1 MNTINKIYLA
11 VFLSISMLSS
21 CIEKIDLDAGNG
33 ESQYVVDASIVYD
46 PLDPNKLIKDTIK
59 ISKSIGYL
67 NNGESPKV
75 NDASIVIIDSTGG
88 IFVIDSFKNIGNG
101 NYISETLKPQPLHSY
116 IMLIRF
122 ATGDTV
128 ISVSRINRPCI
139 IDPEKSLT
147 TLVLNDESE
156 GRSGPGGPLKSGW
169 GYVDMQITDPGGL
182 GDPAFANNPLAYGDS
197 YRLKYYVKRNPV
209 SSNPYFTE
217 SGNFT
222 GWKYYSEIKN
232 LITVSE
238 SNSGDNSP
246 NADLPGQVN
255 FNFPVARSINVVEE
269 DISIRPAFYPGDSIK
284 VEVFSITRDNLFFYV
299 RVKTEITNGS
309 GGGLSGLFATPV
321 TNVPSNI
328 FPFGKSKIKVLGW
341 FGASHKM
348 TVTTKMTNF
357 DFNIK

>member
-1 MNTINKIYLA
+1 
-11 VFLSISMLSS
+11 MLGS

-59 ISKSIGYL
+59 ISRSIGYL

-75 NDASIVIIDSTGG
+75 NDAAIVIIDSTGG
-88 IFVIDSFKNIGNG
+88 IFIIDSFKNIGNG
-101 NYISETLKPQPLHSY
+101 NYVSETLKPQPLHTY

-122 ATGDTV
+122 ATGDTA

-139 IDPEKSLT
+139 INADSSLT
-147 TLVLNDESE
+147 TYVLNDDSE

-169 GYVDMQITDPGGL
+169 GYVEMQIVDPAGL
-182 GDPAFANNPLAYGDS
+182 GDPATTSNLLSFGDS

-209 SSNPYFTE
+209 SSNPYFIE

-238 SNSGDNSP
+238 STSADNSP
-246 NADLPGQVN
+246 NANLPGQVN

-284 VEVFSITRDNLFFYV
+284 VEVYTITRDNLFFYV
-299 RVKTEITNGS
+299 RIKTEITNGS

-328 FPFGKSKIKVLGW
+328 FAFGKSKLKVLGW
-341 FGASHKM
+341 FGASHKI
-348 TVTTKMTNF
+348 TVATKMTNF
-357 DFNIK
+357 DFTIK

>member
-11 VFLSISMLSS
+11 IFLSISMLSS
-21 CIEKIDLDAGNG
+21 CIEKIDLDAGDG

-46 PLDPNKLIKDTIK
+46 SLDPNKLIKDTIR

-67 NNGESPKV
+67 SNGESPKV

-101 NYISETLKPQPLHSY
+101 NYISETLKPQPLHTY

-122 ATGDTV
+122 STGDTV

-147 TLVLNDESE
+147 TFVLNDDSE

-182 GDPAFANNPLAYGDS
+182 GDS

-209 SSNPYFTE
+209 STNPYFTE

-222 GWKYYSEIKN
+222 GWKYYSQIKN

-238 SNSGDNSP
+238 SNNGDNSP

-284 VEVFSITRDNLFFYV
+284 VEVYSITRENLFFYV
-299 RVKTEITNGS
+299 RVKSEITNGS

>member
-1 MNTINKIYLA
+1 MNIINKITLA

-33 ESQYVVDASIVYD
+33 ESQYVVNASIVYD
-46 PLDPNKLIKDTIK
+46 PLDPDKLIKDTIR

-75 NDASIVIIDSTGG
+75 NDASIIIIDSTNG
-88 IFVIDSFKNIGNG
+88 IFVIDSFKNVGNG
-101 NYISETLKPQPLHSY
+101 NYISETLKPQPLHTY
-116 IMLIRF
+116 TMLIRF
-122 ATGDTV
+122 STGDTV

-169 GYVDMQITDPGGL
+169 GYVEMQIMDPAGL

-209 SSNPYFTE
+209 FSNPYFLE
-217 SGNFT
+217 SGLFT
-222 GWKYYSEIKN
+222 GWKFYSEIKN

-238 SNSGDNSP
+238 STNGDNSP
-246 NADLPGQVN
+246 NANLPAQVN

-269 DISIRPAFYPGDSIK
+269 DISERPAYYPGDSIK
-284 VEVFSITRDNLFFYV
+284 VEVYSITRDNLFFYN

-321 TNVPSNI
+321 TNVPTNI
-328 FPFGKSKIKVLGW
+328 FPYGKSKIKVLGW

-348 TVTTKMTNF
+348 TVATKMINF
-357 DFNIK
+357 DFKIK